1 MAERRWHWS
10 GWLGLV
16 IVWQAAAWLVQDPLL
31 PAPEQVLQVLLRET
45 LHGELLM
52 HLGAT
57 LARVASAFVLAMG
70 LGCTIGIAMGRSVR
84 LNAVLDGL
92 LILSLN
98 LPALVTMILCYV
110 WFGLSDL
117 AAVLAV
123 AVNKI
128 PTVVVTLREGTR
140 ALDRKLLDVAT
151 VYQLPPLRRLG
162 RVVLPQLVPYM
173 LVAARSGLALI
184 WKIVLVVELMGRPNG
199 VGFQLSSYFHYFD
212 IAGVLAYTLAFALVV
227 MMLEGLLLRPAERHV
242 NRWRP

>member
-1 MAERRWHWS
+1 
-10 GWLGLV
+10 
-16 IVWQAAAWLVQDPLL
+16 
-31 PAPEQVLQVLLRET
+31 
-45 LHGELLM
+45 
-52 HLGAT
+52 
-57 LARVASAFVLAMG
+57 MG
-70 LGCTIGIAMGRSVR
+70 LGCALGMAMGRSAR
-84 LNAVLDGL
+84 LNAALDGL
-92 LILSLN
+92 LVLSLN

-123 AVNKI
+123 ALNKI

-140 ALDRKLLDVAT
+140 ALDRKLLEVAA
-151 VYQLPPLRRLG
+151 VYHLPPLRRLG

-227 MMLEGLLLRPAERHV
+227 ISLEGLLLRPAERRF
-242 NRWRP
+242 NRWRA

>member
-1 MAERRWHWS
+1 MS
-10 GWLGLV
+10 
-16 IVWQAAAWLVQDPLL
+16 AWLLQDPLL
-31 PAPEQVLQVLLRET
+31 PGPAQVLQVLLRET
-45 LHGELLM
+45 LHGELLF

-57 LARVASAFVLAMG
+57 LARVGSAFVLAMG
-70 LGCTIGIAMGRSVR
+70 LGCALGMAMGRSAR
-84 LNAVLDGL
+84 LNAALDGL
-92 LILSLN
+92 LVLSLN

-117 AAVLAV
+117 AAILAV
-123 AVNKI
+123 ALNKI

-140 ALDRKLLDVAT
+140 ALDRKLLEVAA

-227 MMLEGLLLRPAERHV
+227 ISLEALILRPAERRF